1 MKAGGAGSIP
11 DGVNSDRSV
20 HSQALHCLLR
30 DIGEAVFALN
40 TTVVGLD
47 AVEKKHQKPKTLDIS
62 WKPRDHKIAARKARK
77 FIVESV
83 LIRVSEA
90 IYQFATA
97 LSKLAR
103 FEDTRAKWESKTSK
117 SEKISTI
124 ASTVIDEDDYLIPA
138 VVLLVHWRN
147 RIVHVNSSAKLKP
160 PEKQILIK
168 NACTIAERYRGLNVS
183 CLLNHFDNQRPT
195 LKDVSSL
202 IAMTINLARKI
213 DAATQP
219 QQNLT
224 KDELDAWLEHY
235 RILPMLEKI
244 KAETAPNK
252 YTASVRRLFQSKA
265 PLLLDSYL
273 AHYGTRVNRQLT

>member
-11 DGVNSDRSV
+11 DGAKSDRSV
-20 HSQALHCLLR
+20 HSQALNCLLR
-30 DIGEAVFALN
+30 DIGEAVFVLN

-47 AVEKKHQKPKTLDIS
+47 AVEKKHQKPETLDIS
-62 WKPRDHKIAARKARK
+62 WEPRDHKIAARKARK

-90 IYQFATA
+90 IDQFASS
-97 LSKLAR
+97 LSKLAS
-103 FEDTRAKWESKTSK
+103 FKDARAKWGSNISKA
-117 SEKISTI
+117 EKISSI

-147 RIVHVNSSAKLKP
+147 RIVHVNSPAKLKHQ
-160 PEKQILIK
+160 EKQVLIK
-168 NACTIAERYRGLNVS
+168 NAITIAERYRGLNVS
-183 CLLNHFDNQRPT
+183 ELLNHFENLRPT

-213 DAATQP
+213 DAAI
-219 QQNLT
+219 QQDLT
-224 KDELDAWLEHY
+224 KEELDAWLEHY
-235 RILPMLEKI
+235 HILPMLEKI

-252 YTASVRRLFQSKA
+252 YTASVCRLFQSKA
-265 PLLLDSYL
+265 PYLLDSYL
-273 AHYGTRVNRQLT
+273 AHYGTRLS

>member
-11 DGVNSDRSV
+11 DGANSDKSV
-20 HSQALHCLLR
+20 HSQALNCLLR
-30 DIGEAVFALN
+30 DIGKAVFVLN

-47 AVEKKHQKPKTLDIS
+47 AVEKKHQKPETLDIS
-62 WKPRDHKIAARKARK
+62 WEPRDHKIAARKARK

-90 IYQFATA
+90 ICQFATA

-103 FEDTRAKWESKTSK
+103 FEDTRAKWDGDTSK
-117 SEKISTI
+117 PEKISTI
-124 ASTVIDEDDYLIPA
+124 ASTVIDKDDYLIPA

-160 PEKQILIK
+160 HEKQILIK
-168 NACTIAERYRGLNVS
+168 NASKIAERYRGLNIS
-183 CLLNHFDNQRPT
+183 CLLYHFDKQRPT

-213 DAATQP
+213 DASM

-235 RILPMLEKI
+235 RIWPMLEKI

-252 YTASVRRLFQSKA
+252 CTASVRRLFQSKA
-265 PLLLDSYL
+265 PRLLDSYL
-273 AHYGTRVNRQLT
+273 AHYDTSPS